1 MTRPPR
7 RLAWPALA
15 WPAFAGLVLVF
26 AVTHPLWH
34 IRAAQL
40 VGDFGSHTLY
50 QSYIGLGALLLL
62 WRGWRRRDERHLLWW
77 PPAVALATGAC
88 VEGLKRLTRL
98 PRPDG
103 DPTGFPSGHTSFV
116 FAIAWLLTQTY
127 PRWGLL
133 WYAIAVAVGW
143 SRIEGHA
150 HFLYQV
156 LCGAALGTLIGLGIS
171 CALPSRRA
179 QGEL

>member
-1 MTRPPR
+1 MTRPS
-7 RLAWPALA
+7 RLPGWPAWAWPVLA
-15 WPAFAGLVLVF
+15 GPLLAF
-26 AVTHPLWH
+26 AVTHPLWRV
-34 IRAAQL
+34 RAAQL

-50 QSYIGLGALLLL
+50 QSFIGLGAVLLL
-62 WRGWRRRDERHLLWW
+62 WRGWRRGEKHFLWW

-88 VEGLKRLTRL
+88 VEGLKRATRL

-116 FAIAWLLTQTY
+116 FAIAWLITQVY
-127 PRWGLL
+127 PRWAPL
-133 WYAIAVAVGW
+133 WYAVAVAVGW

-150 HFLYQV
+150 HFPYQV

-171 CALPSRRA
+171 RTLPSRRA